1 MEHNIIVPRLSTLFI
16 QDGSNEINIIE
27 KLVTNHDI
35 QYKSI
40 NFGEDVIK
48 EMIMSSV
55 FGIPVSAK
63 VLYYDII
70 IWPKYKYFTNLYILM
85 YFNNFIISL

>member
-1 MEHNIIVPRLSTLFI
+1 MYLQNRGDERREHTGTVARLSTLFV
-16 QDGSNEINIIE
+16 QAGSNEINIIE

-70 IWPKYKYFTNLYILM
+70 LYIVVP
-85 YFNNFIISL
+85 

>member
-70 IWPKYKYFTNLYILM
+70 IWSK
-85 YFNNFIISL
+85 

>member
-1 MEHNIIVPRLSTLFI
+1 MLLYESQIYIVQNRGDVRMEHNIIVPRLSTLFI

-70 IWPKYKYFTNLYILM
+70 IWSK
-85 YFNNFIISL
+85 